1 MTNKKATF
9 APGGNAVSFGKRKF
23 PEDLPGYLAG
33 FDLNG
38 YELECGRGLR
48 VSQKTLDL
56 LPKLAAENGIFVTL
70 HAPYYIS
77 LSSVEEETRDKSAGW
92 ILQSAQL
99 AKALNITKIVV
110 HSGSCANISRQ
121 TAMALAS
128 ETLKK
133 AQRMMDESGCGDVTL
148 CPETMGKINQLG
160 TWEEVTELCKL
171 DERFLPCVD
180 FGHQYARTFGGFQ
193 GREAYTVMF
202 DRMED
207 ELGFARVRDM
217 HMHFSKVEFT
227 PAGGEKKHLCF
238 ADPGFELDYR
248 PLLELIAERGYA
260 PSIVCE
266 SAGTQAEDA
275 AEMKRYYN
283 SLL

>member
-1 MTNKKATF
+1 MISKKATF
-9 APGGNAVSFGKRKF
+9 APGGNSTSYGKRKF
-23 PEDLPGYLAG
+23 PEELPGYLAEFG
-33 FDLNG
+33 LNG
-38 YELECGRGLR
+38 YELECGHGLR
-48 VSQKTLDL
+48 VGKKTMDL
-56 LPKLAAENGIFVTL
+56 LPKLAEENGIFVTL

-77 LSSVEEETRDKSAGW
+77 LSGVEEETRDKSAGW

-110 HSGSCANISRQ
+110 HSGSCGSISRQ
-121 TAMALAS
+121 TAMAFAGQ
-128 ETLKK
+128 TLKN
-133 AQRMMDESGCGDVTL
+133 AQRRMDESGCGGVIL

-160 TWEEVTELCKL
+160 TWEEVVELCKL

-202 DRMED
+202 DCMEN
-207 ELGFARVRDM
+207 ELGFERVRDM

-227 PAGGEKKHLCF
+227 PAGGEKKHLNF
-238 ADPGFELDYR
+238 ADPGFDLDYR

-275 AEMKRYYN
+275 AEMKRFYDG
-283 SLL
+283 LL